1 MTESN
6 QRLADLVTVDADF
19 KPSVQLPTDFDH
31 VHLNER
37 LIKSYIPT
45 SDSIALFTEI
55 ARSLNPNSTERART
69 LVGTYGTGKSD
80 MLLMICNYLS
90 RPVDDP
96 VMQSFYQRLKAV
108 DPVKHDIIYQQRA
121 NRPPFLIVLLQADP
135 DTRFPGFVLHGLNHA
150 LAQQG
155 LADVMA
161 ETKYDA
167 ARQQLERW
175 QSDQHPLFQTFY
187 RTLQENEG
195 KEIAGL
201 LAELASPQADLVF
214 PAFERVFKK
223 VTGTE
228 FNIYGYSQ
236 PHEAF
241 IKVTRLLHE
250 RGTHSGVLL
259 VCDEFTEFLRRYE
272 RAIDQ
277 QSSEVDSETMAV
289 QNVAERSTSSGAA
302 QLHFLVASLESFAAA
317 SMESKSGQARKAI
330 ERVGGRFKQHSLA
343 VQASEELIKGA
354 ICKQPGV
361 LLLPN
366 RQRDE
371 LLDIASAIWKQQGH
385 NREWVRDTIVEGCF
399 PLHPLTTYALPLLN
413 RNVAQSQ
420 RTMFQ
425 FLKSDEG
432 LMGFVNRENLKTQF
446 SDWHTLLTLDVLFD
460 YFHES
465 IATRKPDLMDA
476 YNHSLQSLHTA
487 NVDIRLAERVLKT
500 ITLCEVVTPDEI
512 LTPTRSRLQQALNLP
527 AEASDDLQTALTTL
541 EQVEAIY
548 PPETEHGLY
557 SLPMPGRV
565 SVVRLRQKVRDQSH
579 TLATRVETLQA
590 KHSAPAVEARMYNQQ
605 RGTHREL
612 TAFYVGVEAL
622 SQPARLKR
630 DLASASDALLWY
642 VVATSDTERATAQS
656 AARELT
662 RQHDHLV
669 VAVPVVPLEILS
681 ALRDYEALTKVRND
695 PDVESSARAYLLDT
709 GTIGKTYKTNLEQA
723 LTTLKDFRQW
733 EWFTRGGS
741 AHTVPGQQK
750 VYEVASK
757 LMEQLFPDTP
767 PHQLGQHFKPGTP
780 STSLK
785 KAVESIIKGDVSIA
799 KTKKGQVE
807 SIVRASASSLGI
819 LKLDRTDGAFEIY
832 TPDQPDARLMHS
844 RKVWRLLHDNLAA
857 GKSWAGIADTLR
869 KPPYGLY
876 DSLLLVYLAAFITC
890 HADSIEIAYK
900 KAIAGRPNVDTDLLA
915 NLLARP
921 QDYTLKFQPL
931 SEAERR
937 WLRGLV
943 EQGLKRQ
950 AGASTA
956 QGKSLRAS
964 VADQVQAW
972 VKQLKLPLFVEHL
985 EPAIL
990 QEIMPDIP
998 QAHLAVALLLIQ
1010 EKQNLDAVLMQDIP
1024 ARLGAP
1030 ADRTQWQ
1037 EADVNELIAR
1047 FAEVCST
1054 LCQFPYTLLQY
1065 VERRIATCFGCEHL
1079 AAEEQWNAIYEW
1091 RQKKQIVNPETLYS
1105 PARSLFRLTNDPRGS
1120 IEQNILNEYAKTIV
1134 GINTDYQRW
1143 SSLDS
1148 LSRLE
1153 QEIEKV
1159 RQQIEAQWR
1168 EAAPGEEVWLDGLAS
1183 AASGRALT
1191 SASTGEVA
1199 NHLVAWAAGCSWP
1212 ACAATIA
1219 PQHLQRFYPDLEDT
1233 QQCQDVSSLLQRV
1246 AYDAAQWEAEVVETL
1261 AKQFGIQSW
1270 RKQEVQDAL
1279 TRFAAALQ
1287 RAAQFDVL
1295 LRQYVLTSTARL
1307 FADEQWSPGQDT
1319 QSSISDILT
1328 HWQEAHSLPEQN
1340 DLSEDARTLLRHIHA
1355 DTTTTETLLLST
1367 LPRAFAD
1374 IGQAYQQWTDCQMLD
1389 HYLARVRL
1397 VVNEINAYVPLT
1409 YAEQSWLTGIVTKGL
1424 QQPLHE
1430 TSFEQRRLL
1439 SIVAK
1444 HVHAWLAE
1452 QKLPQFSLT
1461 LGEAELRTLL
1471 PAVEEYVI
1479 TSSRLLLNSFPH
1491 GPEHIESLLLDT
1503 LPASLIEE
1511 TTRSA
1516 DWCPQDT
1523 NNLLERFGV
1532 VCQLIRSLNEHI
1544 EHDVYM
1550 TLGSVF
1556 GVADKE
1562 DTTPTI
1568 VAGIRQW
1575 AQQHILLS
1583 GEKLSPN
1590 AEALY
1595 EALRMLD
1602 ANPRNALLER
1612 LPKKIQ
1618 EIRQPYNLW
1627 QDWQTRDEYI
1637 AVLREAAQEIEQRG
1651 HVGEATPR
1659 VRNLWEEF
1667 KQQYQNLTAD
1677 EQRWLIKAFNE
1688 ELRQ

>member
-1 MTESN
+1 MNETTH
-6 QRLADLVTVDADF
+6 RLADFVSVDADF

-31 VHLNER
+31 AHLNER

-45 SDSIALFTEI
+45 SDSIALFAEI
-55 ARSLNPNSTERART
+55 ARSLNPSSTERART

-96 VMQSFYQRLKAV
+96 VMHPFYQRLKAA
-108 DPVKHDIIYQQRA
+108 DPTKHDIIYQQRA
-121 NRPPFLIVLLQADP
+121 NRLPFLIVLLQADP

-175 QSDQHPLFQTFY
+175 QSEQHPLFQTFY

-289 QNVAERSTSSGAA
+289 QSVAERSSRSGPA

-317 SMESKSGQARKAI
+317 SMESKSGQASKAI

-354 ICKQPGV
+354 ICKQPDV

-371 LLDIASAIWKQQGH
+371 LLDIASTIWKQQGR

-432 LMGFVNRENLKTQF
+432 LMGFVKRENLATQF

-460 YFHES
+460 YFQES

-487 NVDIRLAERVLKT
+487 TVDKQLAVRVLKT
-500 ITLCEVVTPDEI
+500 ITLCEVITPDEI
-512 LTPTRSRLQQALNLP
+512 LAPTRSRLQQALNLP

-579 TLATRVETLQA
+579 KLSTSVDILQA
-590 KHSAPAVEARMYNQQ
+590 KYPAPVVEAKTYNQQ
-605 RGTHREL
+605 RGTHRKL
-612 TAFYVGVEAL
+612 TAFYVGIEAL

-630 DLASASDALLWY
+630 DLERASDALLWY
-642 VVATSDTERATAQS
+642 VVATSDTERAAAQS

-695 PDVESSARAYLLDT
+695 PDVESSARAYLMDT

-723 LTTLKDFRQW
+723 LKTLTDFRQW
-733 EWFTRGGS
+733 EWFTRSS
-741 AHTVPGQQK
+741 AHTLPNQQK

-767 PHQLGQHFKPGTP
+767 PHQLGQHFKPDTL
-780 STSLK
+780 SASLK
-785 KAVESIIKGDVSIA
+785 KAVESIIKGSVQIN
-799 KTKKGQVE
+799 KT
-807 SIVRASASSLGI
+807 SSGVTERIIRVCQTRLGL
-819 LKLDRTDGAFEIY
+819 LKLDRTEGSFEIY
-832 TPDQPDARLMHS
+832 VPDEPDAQQMRS

-857 GKSWAGIADTLR
+857 GKSWATIAEALR

-876 DSLLLVYLAAFITC
+876 DSLLLVYLATFITY

-900 KAIAGRPNVDTDLLA
+900 KAIAGRPNVDMGLLEK
-915 NLLARP
+915 LLTHPR
-921 QDYTLKFQPL
+921 DYTLKYQPL

-937 WLRGLV
+937 WLRGIIDHGIKKQL
-943 EQGLKRQ
+943 
-950 AGASTA
+950 ATSST

-972 VKQLKLPLFVEHL
+972 VKQLKLPLFVEQL
-985 EPAIL
+985 D
-990 QEIMPDIP
+990 QETFQEMVPDVP
-998 QAHLAVALLLIQ
+998 QTHLAVALRLIQ
-1010 EKQNLDAVLMQDIP
+1010 EKQNLDAMLMHDIP
-1024 ARLGAP
+1024 ALLGAP

-1037 EADVNELIAR
+1037 EADANELIAR
-1047 FAEVCST
+1047 FAEACNT
-1054 LCQFPYTLLQY
+1054 LRQFPQMLLQH
-1065 VERRIATCFGCEHL
+1065 VERRIATCFGCDHM
-1079 AAEEQWNAIYEW
+1079 AVADQWNAIYEW
-1091 RQKKQIVNPETLYS
+1091 RQKKQVVNPETLYS
-1105 PARSLFRLTNDPRGS
+1105 SARTLFRLTNDPRGS
-1120 IEQNILNEYAKTIV
+1120 IEQTILNEYTKTIV
-1134 GINTDYQRW
+1134 RINTEYQRW
-1143 SSLDS
+1143 TSLES
-1148 LSRLE
+1148 LTRLE
-1153 QEIEKV
+1153 QEIEKAL
-1159 RQQIEAQWR
+1159 QEIEAQWK

-1183 AASGRALT
+1183 AASGRSLT

-1199 NHLVAWAAGCSWP
+1199 NHLVAWAQGLTWP
-1212 ACAATIA
+1212 ACAATID
-1219 PQHLQRFYPDLEDT
+1219 QSFLQRLYPELEDE
-1233 QQCQDVSSLLQRV
+1233 QQCQDVSYLLQRV
-1246 AYDAAQWEAEVVETL
+1246 QQDAAQWETEVVETL
-1261 AKQFGIQSW
+1261 SRQFGIKNW

-1279 TRFAAALQ
+1279 NRFVAALQ
-1287 RAAQFDVL
+1287 HTAQFDVL
-1295 LRQYVLTSTARL
+1295 LRQYVLTSTARC
-1307 FADEQWSPGQDT
+1307 FADDQWSPGQDN
-1319 QSSISDILT
+1319 QSSIEDILL
-1328 HWQEAHSLPEQN
+1328 HWRNAHILPEQN
-1340 DLSEDARTLLRHIHA
+1340 DLSEDACILLRNIA
-1355 DTTTTETLLLST
+1355 TDTTTAETLLLST

-1374 IGQAYQQWTDCQMLD
+1374 IGQAYQQWKRCQMFD
-1389 HYLARVRL
+1389 QYIARVRQ
-1397 VVNEINAYVPLT
+1397 VVGEINAYVPLT
-1409 YAEQSWLTGIVTKGL
+1409 YAEQIWLTGIVTKGL

-1430 TSFEQRRLL
+1430 TSFEKRRLL

-1444 HVHAWLAE
+1444 QVHAWLE
-1452 QKLPQFSLT
+1452 DQQLPQFSMT
-1461 LGEAELRTLL
+1461 LGEAELRILF
-1471 PAVEEYVI
+1471 PGIEEYVI
-1479 TSSRLLLNSFPH
+1479 ITSRLLLNSFSN
-1491 GPEHIESLLLDT
+1491 GSEYIESLLLDT
-1503 LPASLIEE
+1503 LPATLLEQE
-1511 TTRSA
+1511 TSST
-1516 DWCPQDT
+1516 DWNTQDVGY
-1523 NNLLERFGV
+1523 LLERFGV
-1532 VCQLIRSLNEHI
+1532 VCQCVRSLNEHI
-1544 EHDVYM
+1544 EHDMYA
-1550 TLGSVF
+1550 TLG
-1556 GVADKE
+1556 GLLGIADKK

-1612 LPKKIQ
+1612 LPRKIR

-1659 VRNLWEEF
+1659 VRNLWKKF
-1667 KQQYQNLTAD
+1667 KQQYEDLTAD